1 MSWGLSLF
9 TLNVYLLLV
18 REMRDIAPMLQ
29 TLGYDP
35 NMNPP
40 NYGEADKQIVINT
53 NQIVLN
59 KEYWKVKK
67 KQLLEEMEKTI
78 PAVD

>member
-1 MSWGLSLF
+1 
-9 TLNVYLLLV
+9 
-18 REMRDIAPMLQ
+18 MLQ

-40 NYGEADKQIVINT
+40 SYGVPDKQIVINT

-78 PAVD
+78 PVVD